1 MPMVRR
7 PRRWRGTMVSRGSRA
22 SGLALTALLLAGG
35 CQASDA
41 GTALLR
47 NKSDKGELTVVII
60 DPEGRALIPKS
71 LVEVYRFDTRF
82 MNRELQCLV
91 AEDGHFEVRE
101 PDGDLVV
108 SHDFADR
115 PVCEHDVLI
124 LGPDGS
130 LTWQ

>member
-1 MPMVRR
+1 MLALAALLV
-7 PRRWRGTMVSRGSRA
+7 A
-22 SGLALTALLLAGG
+22 SGCKA
-35 CQASDA
+35 DV

-47 NKSDKGELTVVII
+47 NESGKGELKVVVI
-60 DPEGRALIPKS
+60 DPKGRSGIS
-71 LVEVYRFDTRF
+71 GTMVEAFKFDTRF

-115 PVCEHDVLI
+115 PVCEHDVI
-124 LGPDGS
+124 VLGPDGS
-130 LTWQ
+130 LTWR